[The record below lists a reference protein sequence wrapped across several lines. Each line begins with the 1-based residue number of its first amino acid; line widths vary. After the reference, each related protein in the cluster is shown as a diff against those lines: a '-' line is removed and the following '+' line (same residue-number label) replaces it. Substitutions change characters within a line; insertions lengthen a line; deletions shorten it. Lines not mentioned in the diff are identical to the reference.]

1 MVWFI
6 KSTQYFPKAVMEPYA
21 GQPPSRRIY
30 LLLDYTKYL
39 KTTRKYLCELF
50 PYSFWE
56 NFHSTFIRFL
66 YPSSQQYLNAR
77 LIDMAEEIT
86 FTALKHI
93 SAFFRWVETY
103 WTRIKHF
110 PYVGHQVL
118 AESPR
123 QEYYFFLLSSWIL
136 SMMPVLSMYGLR
148 NLSDEHAIVQQKIF
162 QRAVQLKRKYWS
174 LLILS

>member
-66 YPSSQQYLNAR
+66 YPSSQQYLNTR

-93 SAFFRWVETY
+93 SAFFRWVET
-103 WTRIKHF
+103 WHQTF
-110 PYVGHQVL
+110 PICWSGF
-118 AESPR
+118 SR
-123 QEYYFFLLSSWIL
+123 NREYYFFLLR
-136 SMMPVLSMYGLR
+136 VV
-148 NLSDEHAIVQQKIF
+148 NLVNDA
-162 QRAVQLKRKYWS
+162 RAVHVRIKKLKWWARDSAAEDFSTSCPVEAKVLIIAYS
-174 LLILS
+174 LLTTE

>member
-6 KSTQYFPKAVMEPYA
+6 KSTQYFPKAVMQPYA
-21 GQPPSRRIY
+21 GQLPSRRIY

-86 FTALKHI
+86 FPALKHI
-93 SAFFRWVETY
+93 SAFFRWVET
-103 WTRIKHF
+103 WHQTF
-110 PYVGHQVL
+110 PIYVGQVL
-118 AESPR
+118 AETGNIISFCS
-123 QEYYFFLLSSWIL
+123 ESWIL
-136 SMMPVLSMYGLR
+136 SMMPVLSMYGFR

-162 QRAVQLKRKYWS
+162 QLAVQLKRKYWS